1 MELNQ
6 SQCSVAALPDSNTA
20 KDGGDFERE
29 LDSKTFQKRDIESK
43 VSAATV
49 EKRPSTTA
57 DSKIADYQAKVLSP
71 EEEQDQTPMRLSS
84 SIIIESPKT
93 TTFASISIQ
102 GNSPSKRLDTLQKD
116 VWRQLEELNSLD
128 KVFPDPQQTVGCYV

>member
-29 LDSKTFQKRDIESK
+29 LGSKNFQKRDIESK
-43 VSAATV
+43 VSAAAV

-57 DSKIADYQAKVLSP
+57 DSKLANYQTNDLLSKFYAK
-71 EEEQDQTPMRLSS
+71 DF
-84 SIIIESPKT
+84 KT
-93 TTFASISIQ
+93 
-102 GNSPSKRLDTLQKD
+102 DTKNL
-116 VWRQLEELNSLD
+116 
-128 KVFPDPQQTVGCYV
+128 